1 MEEESQ
7 WVRAAK
13 PVEADP
19 IMYAPLSPSTQLCFV
34 QESNSLIICCYTC
47 LSVTSLTY
55 EIPSTVNLFHS
66 SLFSQLPLYLP
77 SCHSIPHATSTAY
90 HLFPHYSSFICSLL
104 SSSLF
109 PSSLLLFSSP
119 FTCLLPFSLLFSFSP
134 FSSLPFSF
142 FLLSLLPSFLV
153 CVSEKKDPTS
163 VAVRPT
169 RTRDL
174 NNVLLPA
181 SPAYSQSGNED
192 RIILPPRYV
201 FKLFSVYYCLMIVK
215 CHLGSMDKHL
225 SVTDMCSQCTDIQ
238 STASPVFCTR
248 LKNTVTLYFIL
259 ISSTI
264 CLLPNLHSHYSHY
277 LSF

>member
-1 MEEESQ
+1 MFRTGVKLPNHLLLHVLVGDITYLRNTFSSQ
-7 WVRAAK
+7 SLSLSTFQ
-13 PVEADP
+13 PTTSLP
-19 IMYAPLSPSTQLCFV
+19 PLLSLYYTCYIYCLLFISA
-34 QESNSLIICCYTC
+34 SLIFH
-47 LSVTSLTY
+47 LLPSLVFS
-55 EIPSTVNLFHS
+55 PFHFS
-66 SLFSQLPLYLP
+66 SL
-77 SCHSIPHATSTAY
+77 
-90 HLFPHYSSFICSLL
+90 
-104 SSSLF
+104 
-109 PSSLLLFSSP
+109 
-119 FTCLLPFSLLFSFSP
+119 FSP

-142 FLLSLLPSFLV
+142 FLLSPLPSFLV

-163 VAVRPT
+163 VAVRPI

-192 RIILPPRYV
+192 RIILPPRYM
-201 FKLFSVYYCLMIVK
+201 FKLFSAYYCLMIVK

-264 CLLPNLHSHYSHY
+264 CLLSTVHSHYSHY